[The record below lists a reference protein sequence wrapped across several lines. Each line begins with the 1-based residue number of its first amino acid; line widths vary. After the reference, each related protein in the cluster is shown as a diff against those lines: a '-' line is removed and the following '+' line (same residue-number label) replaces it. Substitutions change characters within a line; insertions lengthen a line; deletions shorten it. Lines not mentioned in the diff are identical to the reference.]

1 MAVLADLE
9 MPTIRSRRQVPSW
22 AVLVIACMAQ
32 FMVVLDISIVNVAL
46 PAMKHSLDLSS
57 TAQQWIVNAYT
68 LTFGGFLLL
77 GGRAADLFGRKRVFL
92 IGLAL
97 FTLASVAG
105 GFAQS
110 GGMLI
115 AARALQGLGGAILA
129 PATLSL
135 LTTNYTDPKARTR
148 ALTAWGA
155 TAASGG
161 AFGSVL
167 GGVLTQALDW
177 RWVLFVNVPI
187 GIVLLVAAA
196 RSLTESRGTLS
207 GLRSLDLPGAIT
219 VTAGLA
225 ALVYAIVTTDT
236 HSWGSVHTLA
246 LLGVAAVLLVTFV
259 FIESRVE
266 HPLVPLRIFASRSL
280 SGANGIALLLG
291 AVLTAFI
298 FFMSLYLQQVNG
310 YSPLKAGL
318 AILPATLGSLAASLI
333 AGKLVGRV
341 GPRVLLAVGP
351 LVGAAG
357 LVWMAQLRPGDSY
370 LAHILVPSTLVGLGL
385 ATCFVPMTMAATG
398 GVPVRDAG
406 LASGLIN
413 TSRQVGAAVGLAGLA
428 TLAISRTDHVLAGH
442 SATPAL
448 AGSALSSGYDQ
459 AFLYGAGVAVLMALI
474 AALIIPKLAV
484 QRADAAV
491 EAEALDMVALE
502 GA

>member
-1 MAVLADLE
+1 MTDLANLGT
-9 MPTIRSRRQVPSW
+9 PTTRSRRPVPSW

-77 GGRAADLFGRKRVFL
+77 GGRAADLFGRKKVFV

-115 AARALQGLGGAILA
+115 AARAVQGLGGAILA

-135 LTTNYTDPKARTR
+135 LTTTYTEPKARTR

-161 AFGSVL
+161 AFGAVL
-167 GGVLTQALDW
+167 GGVLTQAFDW

-187 GIVLLVAAA
+187 GIVLLIAAV

-219 VTAGLA
+219 VTTGLA

-236 HSWGSVHTLA
+236 YSWGSAHTLV
-246 LLGVAAVLLVTFV
+246 LLAVAAVLLVTFGI
-259 FIESRVE
+259 IESRVK

-280 SGANGIALLLG
+280 SGANAIALLLG

-298 FFMSLYLQQVNG
+298 FFMSLFIQQVNG
-310 YSPLKAGL
+310 YSPLQAGL
-318 AILPATLGSLAASLI
+318 ALLPATLGSLAASLI

-341 GPRVLLAVGP
+341 GPRTLLTVGP
-351 LVGAAG
+351 LVGAGG
-357 LVWMAQLRPGDSY
+357 LLWMAQLSPGDGY
-370 LAHILVPSTLVGLGL
+370 LVHILVPSILVGLGL
-385 ATCFVPMTMAATG
+385 ATCFVPMTMAGTG

-413 TSRQVGAAVGLAGLA
+413 TSRQVGAAIGLAGLA
-428 TLAISRTDHVLAGH
+428 TLAITRTDHVLAGH
-442 SATPAL
+442 HAGPTLTGVAL
-448 AGSALSSGYDQ
+448 TSGYDQ
-459 AFLYGAGVAVLMALI
+459 AFLYGAGVAVLMAMI
-474 AALIIPKLAV
+474 AAVIIPKFATH
-484 QRADAAV
+484 QADTAV
-491 EAEALDMVALE
+491 EAEALEMVALE